1 MKRKVLW
8 VCAAAS
14 VVAFCVWVTA
24 QTELETP
31 ETPTFS
37 EGQLEAA
44 FDTCRALAK
53 QAEETQRAFPMKYG
67 LTEEPF
73 DEPFNEQLERCVL
86 SVLRGDALQIM
97 PLG

>member
-8 VCAAAS
+8 LCA
-14 VVAFCVWVTA
+14 VAFCVWATA
-24 QTELETP
+24 QNEFEMP

-37 EGQLEAA
+37 EKQLEAA
-44 FDTCRALAK
+44 FDTCRTLAE

-67 LTEEPF
+67 LIDEPF
-73 DEPFNEQLERCVL
+73 DEQLEQCVL
-86 SVLRGDALQIM
+86 SVLRGDTVHMM